1 MEEKIAPT
9 AGKIKISVENVAQAY
24 IELLARRGIEYFLG
38 NPGTDFAS
46 IEDAFVRR
54 QQEGKT
60 TPRPLA
66 IPHEIVLTSM
76 AYGYFQITHK
86 PLVAMVHVGIGTANG
101 LGAIIAAGKGR
112 IPILFTAGRT
122 PITEEGGPASRN
134 RYIHWG
140 QEYFDQAGM
149 LREHVKWDYELRTP
163 SQLEAVVDRA
173 LTLAMMEPKGPVYL
187 ILPREVL
194 YSPLEQFEFQAEARF
209 DLPTSHPD
217 PEKIRKAADLLM
229 QAEFP
234 LVITS
239 AAGRSAAAFH
249 ALVEFSD
256 AAAAGVVPFNPEYMN
271 FPTDHPYHQG
281 FFPERLLPQTDL
293 VFVVECDVPWYPSE
307 NKPPASAKIIQVGVD
322 PLYSRYPMRS
332 FPSDLTLQGDP
343 ALIFSQ
349 LTEVLKKQIPKEEMK
364 IQARRKRLRER
375 HEELLKTWQK
385 TAQTAAGRKPLDFD
399 WVSSQVNK
407 YLEEDSILVNEYDM
421 RLSQLSRRLPETYF
435 AHPHAGFLG
444 WGLGAALGIKLGAP
458 ERTVVATVGDG
469 AYMFAVPSACHF
481 VAAAYGLPILTIV
494 YNNQSWGAAKAATR
508 SLHPNGWAARANQF
522 PLCDWPLDIH
532 YEKICEAFGGYGER
546 VEEPG
551 DVGPALERALRV
563 VKKEKRQAVLN
574 MICQRP

>member
-1 MEEKIAPT
+1 MEKKIAPMT
-9 AGKIKISVENVAQAY
+9 GKIRVPIENAAQAY
-24 IELLARRGIEYFLG
+24 VELLARRGIEYFLG

-46 IEDAFVRR
+46 IEEAFVRR
-54 QQEGKT
+54 LQEGKT
-60 TPRPLA
+60 FPRPLA
-66 IPHEIVLTSM
+66 VPHEIVLTSM
-76 AYGYFQITHK
+76 AYGYYQITGK
-86 PLVAMVHVGIGTANG
+86 PVAAMVHVGIGTANG

-163 SQLEAVVDRA
+163 SQVETVVDRA

-194 YSPLEQFEFQAEARF
+194 YSPMEQIEFQVEARF

-217 PEKIRKAADLLM
+217 PEKIRKAADLLV

-239 AAGRSAAAFH
+239 AAGRSAEGMQ
-249 ALVEFSD
+249 ALVDFSE
-256 AAAAGVVPFNPEYMN
+256 AAGAGAISFNPEYMN
-271 FPTDHPYHQG
+271 FPTGHPHHQG
-281 FFPERLLPQTDL
+281 FFPERLLSQCDL
-293 VFVVECDVPWYPSE
+293 VFVAECDVPWYPSE
-307 NKPPASAKIIQVGVD
+307 NKPPASARIIQAGVD
-322 PLYSRYPMRS
+322 PLYSRYPIRS

-343 ALIFSQ
+343 ALVFSRLADAVRNRTPEQ
-349 LTEVLKKQIPKEEMK
+349 ELRIR
-364 IQARRKRLRER
+364 ARRERLRER
-375 HEELLKTWQK
+375 HEELLKTWQ
-385 TAQTAAGRKPLDFD
+385 TAARAAAGRKPLDFD
-399 WVSSQVNK
+399 WVSHQVNGHLK
-407 YLEEDSILVNEYDM
+407 EDAILVNEYDM
-421 RLSQLSRRLPETYF
+421 RLSQLSRNLPGTYF
-435 AHPHAGFLG
+435 GHPHAGFLG
-444 WGLGAALGIKLGAP
+444 WGLGAALGIKLGSP
-458 ERTVVATVGDG
+458 DRTVVATLGDG

-481 VAAAYGLPILTIV
+481 VSAAYDLPVLTVV

-508 SLHPNGWAARANQF
+508 SLHPDGWAARSNQF
-522 PLCDWPLDIH
+522 PFCDWNLDIR

-551 DVGPALERALRV
+551 EVGPALERALRV
-563 VKKEKRQAVLN
+563 VEREKRQAVLN
-574 MICQRP
+574 MVCQRP

>member
-1 MEEKIAPT
+1 MEEKNLQT
-9 AGKIKISVENVAQAY
+9 AGEIKIQVENVAQAY
-24 IELLARRGIEYFLG
+24 LELLERRGIEYFLG
-38 NPGTDFAS
+38 NAGTDFAS

-54 QQEGKT
+54 QKEGKT

-66 IPHEIVLTSM
+66 IPHESVLTSM
-76 AYGYFQITHK
+76 ACGYYQITHK
-86 PLVAMVHVGIGTANG
+86 PLAAMVHVGIGTANG
-101 LGAIIAAGKGR
+101 LGALIAAGKGR
-112 IPILFTAGRT
+112 IPILFSAGRT
-122 PITEEGGPASRN
+122 PITEEGGPASRD

-173 LTLAMMEPKGPVYL
+173 LTLAMMEPRGPVYL
-187 ILPREVL
+187 TLPREVL
-194 YSPLEQFEFQAEARF
+194 YSPLEEIDIQAEARF
-209 DLPTSHPD
+209 DLPTYHPD

-229 QAEFP
+229 QADFP

-239 AAGRSAAAFH
+239 ATGRSPAAVQ
-249 ALVEFSD
+249 ALVEFAD
-256 AAAAGVVPFNPEYMN
+256 VAAAGVISFNPEYMN
-271 FPTDHPYHQG
+271 FPTDHPCHQG
-281 FFPERLLPQTDL
+281 FFPECLFPEADL
-293 VFVVECDVPWYPSE
+293 IFVAECDVPWYPSK
-307 NKPPASAKIIQVGVD
+307 NKPLESARIIQMGVD

-343 ALIFSQ
+343 ALIFAQ
-349 LTEVLKKQIPKEEMK
+349 MTNVLKNQAPREEGK
-364 IQARRKRLRER
+364 IRARRKKLRKR
-375 HEELLKTWQK
+375 REEQLKNWQK
-385 TAQTAAGRKPLDFD
+385 AAQNAASRKPLDFD
-399 WVSSQVNK
+399 WVSCQVNK
-407 YLEEDSILVNEYDM
+407 YLEEDTILVNEYDM
-421 RLSQLSRRLPETYF
+421 RLSQLSRRLPGTYF
-435 AHPHAGFLG
+435 AHPHAGYLG

-469 AYMFAVPSACHF
+469 AYLFAVPSACHF

-508 SLHPNGWAARANQF
+508 SLHPDGWAVRANQF
-522 PLCDWPLDIH
+522 PLCDWPIDVH

-551 DVGPALERALRV
+551 EVGPALERALRV
-563 VKKEKRQAVLN
+563 VNTEKRQAVLN

>member
-1 MEEKIAPT
+1 MEEKNVST
-9 AGKIKISVENVAQAY
+9 SGKIKILVENVAQAY
-24 IELLARRGIEYFLG
+24 VELLARRGIEYFLG

-54 QQEGKT
+54 QEEGKT

-76 AYGYFQITHK
+76 AYGYYQITHK
-86 PLVAMVHVGIGTANG
+86 PLAAMVHVGIGTANG
-101 LGAIIAAGKGR
+101 LGALIAAGKGR
-112 IPILFTAGRT
+112 IPILFSAGRT
-122 PITEEGGPASRN
+122 PITEEGSPASRN

-194 YSPLEQFEFQAEARF
+194 FSPLDQFEFQAAARF

-217 PEKIRKAADLLM
+217 PEKIRKAADLLR

-239 AAGRSAAAFH
+239 AAGRSAAAVQ
-249 ALVEFSD
+249 ALVDFSET
-256 AAAAGVVPFNPEYMN
+256 AAAAVIPFNPEYMN
-271 FPTDHPYHQG
+271 FPTGHPHYQG
-281 FFPERLLPQTDL
+281 SFPERLLPEADL
-293 VFVVECDVPWYPSE
+293 IFVVDCDVPWYPSE
-307 NKPPASAKIIQVGVD
+307 NKPRESAKIIQAGVD

-349 LTEVLKKQIPKEEMK
+349 LAQVLKTQTSMEKEKVESRAK
-364 IQARRKRLRER
+364 KLRER
-375 HEELLKTWQK
+375 HEGLLKTWQK
-385 TAQTAAGRKPLDFD
+385 AAQNAAGRKPLDFD
-399 WVSSQVNK
+399 WVSCQVNK
-407 YLEEDSILVNEYDM
+407 YLEEDAILVNEYDL
-421 RLSQLSRRLPETYF
+421 RLSQLSRRSPGTYF
-435 AHPHAGFLG
+435 AHPHAGYLG

-508 SLHPNGWAARANQF
+508 SLHPDGWAVRANQF
-522 PLCDWPLDIH
+522 PLCDWPLDIR

-546 VEEPG
+546 VEEP
-551 DVGPALERALRV
+551 DEVGPAIERALRV
-563 VKKEKRQAVLN
+563 VKEEKRQVVLN